1 MNNNRKSGFVAIIGR
16 PNVGK
21 STIINAMVGMK
32 ISITGPKAQTT
43 RNKILGI
50 LTDGDNQI
58 VFVDTP
64 GLLKPNNKLGE
75 YMKKSIDNALTGDDI
90 IMIILDGTDIKQAD
104 YDLIESFSGS
114 EVPIFVV
121 INKTDIATYEKV
133 YPKLAKLN
141 EFKFV
146 KEFISVSAKTGKGIT
161 ELKDTIIKYLPEGE
175 FLFDEGE
182 VTDKSVKFISAEI
195 IREKALLYL
204 QQEIPHGIA
213 VDIPKF
219 TEKENLVTIDADII
233 ASKPNHKQIIIGKN
247 GEMLKKIGS
256 SARVEIENML
266 DKKVLLNLFVKV
278 KENWQDSLSSLHDF
292 GYDKKDI

>member
-1 MNNNRKSGFVAIIGR
+1 MKNNRKSGFVAIIGR

-50 LTDGDNQI
+50 LTEGDNQI

>member
-1 MNNNRKSGFVAIIGR
+1 MKDNRKSGFVAIIGR

-50 LTDGDNQI
+50 LTEGDNQI

>member
-50 LTDGDNQI
+50 LTEGDNQI

-146 KEFISVSAKTGKGIT
+146 KEFISVSAKTGKGIA

>member
-50 LTDGDNQI
+50 LTEGDNQI